1 MNINYQD
8 FSVLYIEDDNEV
20 RDVIFSMLKRL
31 FGDAYEAKD
40 GIEGFEKYKEH
51 RPDIVI
57 TDIKMPKLDG
67 LSLAKKIRENDEKT
81 KIIITTAFS
90 DKEFLFNAIE
100 LNLERYLVKPLT
112 RRNLIPAI
120 QKAVKGIEKR
130 VYITKDFYFDF
141 ESSQFFHKDKIIEF
155 TKKELLFLT
164 LLAKNRGK
172 IVKYE
177 LIENEVWDNKE
188 MSLRSLRT
196 IITQIRKKTPFN
208 AIENISNIGYKLR
221 VE

>member
-8 FSVLYIEDDNEV
+8 FSVLYIEDDDEV

-40 GIEGFEKYKEH
+40 GIEGFKKYKEH

-67 LSLAKKIRENDEKT
+67 LNLSKKIRENDKKT

-112 RRNLIPAI
+112 RRNLLPAI
-120 QKAVKGIEKR
+120 EKAVNGIEKK
-130 VYITKDFYFDF
+130 VFMSKDFYYDF
-141 ESSQFFHKDKIIEF
+141 SSAQFYYKDKIIDL

-164 LLAKNRGK
+164 LLVKNRGK

-177 LIENEVWDNKE
+177 QIDSEVWDSGE
-188 MSLRSLRT
+188 MSLKSLRS
-196 IITQIRKKTPFN
+196 IVTQIRKKTPFN